1 MPAKKLKVLVTDAI
15 DREGLKSL
23 AEHPGIDLRYE
34 LAPPPAKLEAL
45 LKGVGVWLVRSES
58 KVTAAWID
66 KAPDLRLV
74 GRAGVG
80 VDNIDLNA
88 ATMRGIAVINA
99 PAANTVAACEHA
111 FGLMLASARN
121 IAQANADVQA
131 LRWQRSKWMGAELS
145 GKTLGIIGL
154 GRIGREMARRA
165 AAFGMKVIGHDPFV
179 SEEQAERMQVKTMPV
194 KELLGHSDFVTLHVP
209 GGDKTRHLI
218 NAESLGWFKPGARL
232 INCAR
237 GELVDEAAL
246 ASAVKSGRLGGAAL
260 DVFSQEPLPEGNP
273 LRGIDKIIL
282 TPHLG
287 ASTAEAQNKVATELA
302 RGVIDFHEKG
312 IAANALNLPGFDPET
327 LASLGELLE
336 LSEALGRFTGQML
349 DSGLKELVCS
359 FQGDFPTNQRRPLA
373 VAALKGCLSVISA
386 QSVSYISA
394 PAVAAERGIRTS
406 ETADPVAREGY
417 QRLLTLTAVTD
428 SGMASVSGTLL
439 APGEPRIVRLGPLA
453 VEVRPKGKM
462 IVLTNQDRPGV
473 IGRVGTLL
481 GKSGVN
487 IADMRVGRKSSH
499 GEAVMV
505 LTVDEDLS
513 AGVRKALEAVP
524 GITAVRWV
532 KL

>member
-287 ASTAEAQNKVATELA
+287 ASTAEAQNKVAT
-302 RGVIDFHEKG
+302 RW
-312 IAANALNLPGFDPET
+312 PG
-327 LASLGELLE
+327 AS
-336 LSEALGRFTGQML
+336 STFMKRA
-349 DSGLKELVCS
+349 SP
-359 FQGDFPTNQRRPLA
+359 PTP
-373 VAALKGCLSVISA
+373 
-386 QSVSYISA
+386 
-394 PAVAAERGIRTS
+394 
-406 ETADPVAREGY
+406 
-417 QRLLTLTAVTD
+417 
-428 SGMASVSGTLL
+428 
-439 APGEPRIVRLGPLA
+439 
-453 VEVRPKGKM
+453 
-462 IVLTNQDRPGV
+462 
-473 IGRVGTLL
+473 
-481 GKSGVN
+481 
-487 IADMRVGRKSSH
+487 
-499 GEAVMV
+499 
-505 LTVDEDLS
+505 
-513 AGVRKALEAVP
+513 
-524 GITAVRWV
+524 
-532 KL
+532 

>member
-287 ASTAEAQNKVATELA
+287 ASTAEAQNKVAT
-302 RGVIDFHEKG
+302 GG
-312 IAANALNLPGFDPET
+312 PGRHR
-327 LASLGELLE
+327 
-336 LSEALGRFTGQML
+336 LS
-349 DSGLKELVCS
+349 
-359 FQGDFPTNQRRPLA
+359 
-373 VAALKGCLSVISA
+373 
-386 QSVSYISA
+386 
-394 PAVAAERGIRTS
+394 
-406 ETADPVAREGY
+406 
-417 QRLLTLTAVTD
+417 
-428 SGMASVSGTLL
+428 
-439 APGEPRIVRLGPLA
+439 
-453 VEVRPKGKM
+453 
-462 IVLTNQDRPGV
+462 
-473 IGRVGTLL
+473 
-481 GKSGVN
+481 
-487 IADMRVGRKSSH
+487 
-499 GEAVMV
+499 
-505 LTVDEDLS
+505 
-513 AGVRKALEAVP
+513 
-524 GITAVRWV
+524 
-532 KL
+532 